1 MFNKVQLT
9 ALVLA
14 FHSFTNA
21 HVEIETPVPYGAGD
35 AAPALDTNPLKADGS
50 DFPCKQRPEVY
61 KLVKQNMMAIGQPQ
75 TLSFRGQATHGG
87 GSCQISLST
96 DKEPTKDSVW
106 KVILS
111 IEGGCPSKNPGNVGN
126 DPFGY
131 GADKFQY
138 QIPPEIAP
146 GDYTLA
152 FTWFNKIGNREMY
165 MNCAPITVTG
175 SGKRD
180 LDGFDESDNSTMAET
195 NDGLFKRDMSSLP
208 DMFVANIGNGCT
220 TAQSGT
226 DLAFPPENLG
236 KIVQRIDTG
245 PLTPPIGNC
254 VKKSS
259 GSTAPQAQP
268 QPAGNARPIP
278 SAPISTT
285 SAPAVQP
292 TVVQPTVVQPT
303 VPTTQ
308 SQPAAQ
314 PTIPAAKSIPV
325 PQVQPQSQPQPQP
338 ASAPFELPHISGTS
352 IGSCPTPGKSLCSDD
367 GLGFGTCDQYNQV
380 LFQPLPLGTK
390 CDKQLGVLVPAR
402 RKRCSM

>member
-1 MFNKVQLT
+1 MINKIQLT

-14 FHSFTNA
+14 LHSFTNA

-61 KLVKQNMMAIGQPQ
+61 KVVKQNMMAIGQPQ

-111 IEGGCPSKNPGNVGN
+111 IEGGCPSKNPGNVGP

-138 QIPPEIAP
+138 QIPPEVP
-146 GDYTLA
+146 LGDYTLA
-152 FTWFNKIGNREMY
+152 FTWFNKIGEREMY
-165 MNCAPITVTG
+165 MNCAPVTVTG

-180 LDGFDESDNSTMAET
+180 LDGFEESDNSTMTEV
-195 NDGLFKRDMSSLP
+195 NDGIFKRDMSSLP

-220 TAQSGT
+220 TGESGT
-226 DLAFPPENLG
+226 DLAFPTENLG
-236 KIVQRIDTG
+236 KIVQRINSG
-245 PLTPPIGNC
+245 PLTPPVGNC

-259 GSTAPQAQP
+259 GSTAPKAQP
-268 QPAGNARPIP
+268 KPAGNAIPLP
-278 SAPISTT
+278 SAPKPTT

-292 TVVQPTVVQPT
+292 TVPATQPF
-303 VPTTQ
+303 VPSAQ
-308 SQPAAQ
+308 S
-314 PTIPAAKSIPV
+314 TPV
-325 PQVQPQSQPQPQP
+325 PQVQPQSQPQSQP
-338 ASAPFELPHISGTS
+338 ESAPVELPHISGTS

-380 LFQPLPLGTK
+380 LFQPLPQGTK